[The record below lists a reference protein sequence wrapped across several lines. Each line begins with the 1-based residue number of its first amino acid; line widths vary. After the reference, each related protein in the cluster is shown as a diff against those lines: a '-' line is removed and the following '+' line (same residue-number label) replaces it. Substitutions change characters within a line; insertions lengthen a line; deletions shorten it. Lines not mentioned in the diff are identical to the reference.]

1 MIHTATLTY
10 SPTKELFQSFIHA
23 SGVRYDPKRKQF
35 MKDSFKSH
43 GIVLFAFAVQN
54 KTFYSYSFICRINF
68 KRLIEIEDRIATFT
82 ESDTNAVAASFDAL
96 MAKISPDMPLFFDW
110 KVNRIDYCVNVRTPN
125 VAEYIR
131 LLQKSDMPH
140 YVHLPYNKHR
150 NYAYQKGSL
159 YLVGKSI
166 TVNIYDKQD
175 QLRNEQKINT
185 DITDSMVE
193 QAQDILRIEVQ
204 CHSSRT
210 NYLKLKYDMET
221 KTIGYFLSDEISTQ
235 VLLATLDRITRHA
248 DYQRRG
254 TALLYI
260 NVSRFS
266 ERKKRQ
272 LRQLIADIAR
282 QHASIWKVRDK
293 YESEGKMTRNTFN
306 QCLRALKSMNV
317 NAVTISDNR
326 KLIGKTLSEGL
337 PSLQDVLLDAI
348 AHEID
353 TDADNLELELDEN

>member
-96 MAKISPDMPLFFDW
+96 MAKVSPDLPPFFEW
-110 KVNRIDYCVNVRTPN
+110 NVNRIDYCVNVRTPY
-125 VAEYIR
+125 VAEYLR
-131 LLQKSDMPH
+131 LLKKSDMPH
-140 YVHLPYNKHR
+140 YFRAR
-150 NYAYQKGSL
+150 NGNHYQRSGSL
-159 YLVGKSI
+159 YLVCDSV

-175 QLRNEQKINT
+175 QLRNERKTNAAIT
-185 DITDSMVE
+185 PDIIE
-193 QAQDILRIEVQ
+193 QAQDILRVEVQ
-204 CHSSRT
+204 CHRSRT
-210 NYLKLKYDMET
+210 NYLKFKHDMEA
-221 KTIGYFLSDEISTQ
+221 KKIGYFLSDAISMQ
-235 VLLATLDRITRHA
+235 VLLSTLDRITPHA
-248 DYQRRG
+248 DYQRHS
-254 TALLYI
+254 TASLYVDVSHLSKKKKEQLKRLL
-260 NVSRFS
+260 
-266 ERKKRQ
+266 
-272 LRQLIADIAR
+272 ADISR
-282 QHASIWKVRDK
+282 QHASIWKVRK
-293 YESEGKMTRNTFN
+293 QYENDGILTKNTFN
-306 QCLRALKSMNV
+306 QYLRTLKSMNI
-317 NAVTISDNR
+317 NAVTISDNH
-326 KLIGKTLSEGL
+326 KLTGKTLSEGL

-353 TDADNLELELDEN
+353 TDEDNLELELDEN

>member
-82 ESDTNAVAASFDAL
+82 ESDLNAVAASFDAL
-96 MAKISPDMPLFFDW
+96 MAKVSPDMPLFFDW

-210 NYLKLKYDMET
+210 NYLKFKYDMET

-248 DYQRRG
+248 DFQRRNI
-254 TALLYI
+254 ALQWIDLSPY
-260 NVSRFS
+260 SQ
-266 ERKKRQ
+266 RKKKQ
-272 LRQLIADIAR
+272 LQQLITDVAR
-282 QHASIWKVRDK
+282 QYQSIWKVRDK

-306 QCLRALKSMNV
+306 QYLRVLESMNI
-317 NAVTISDNR
+317 NAITLSDNR
-326 KLIGKTLSEGL
+326 NLEGQSLTTGL
-337 PSLQDVLLDAI
+337 PNLQDLLLDAI
-348 AHEID
+348 ANEIYV
-353 TDADNLELELDEN
+353 DALELEDEN